1 VTERQK
7 LVAQLVKHEGFS
19 NKPYTDTVGKIT
31 IGVGRNLSDKGIS
44 DAEAQMLLT
53 NDIDECIDDLATFA
67 WLKHLNPVRQRVLLD
82 MRFNLGPNR
91 LREFKRTLALIEAG
105 EFTKAA
111 EAMLAS
117 KWATQV
123 GRRATT
129 LSRMMATGVER

>member
-1 VTERQK
+1 VTDRQK

-44 DAEAQMLLT
+44 DAEAQMLLA
-53 NDIDECIDDLATFA
+53 NDIDECVDDLATFA
-67 WLKHLNPVRQRVLLD
+67 WLKTLNPVRQRVLLD